1 MFQKINTMLALVAG
15 ASTLLACSNEQLPET
30 PELREMTFSFT
41 QENDTKATVSGT
53 DILWETGDKITV
65 IPRDDDYEYPS
76 IYPFSLTQGA
86 GTKSASF
93 EGVTQYANRGY
104 YVIYPY
110 LSELLTSDFGH
121 NLYLEGWNGSEQPA
135 HDGGGI
141 DQTKILM
148 GSYVTSNGRDDQT
161 VHFGQL
167 YNLCSYVRFT
177 LVHQCSKV
185 VFKSNK
191 DAEYIASRSA
201 RIVDLQNGFG
211 ENGIG
216 IHPYDTPTNYVTL
229 VPGEGTVVNPGT
241 YIISVLP
248 TTLKNGFTISEYTI
262 GGGEVYTTMSTNM
275 EVELKRSHILNL
287 GIIDRGIGTGFGLL
301 NDGQLTVEEF

>member
-1 MFQKINTMLALVAG
+1 MKSIKTSLFLIVAG
-15 ASTLLACSNEQLPET
+15 AISMASCNNVQLPEISD
-30 PELREMTFSFT
+30 LREMTFSLT
-41 QENDTKATVSGT
+41 YENDTRATISGT

-65 IPRDDDYEYPS
+65 IPRDDDYEKPS
-76 IYPFSLTQGA
+76 VYPFSLTTGS

-110 LSELLTSDFGH
+110 LSGLIATDFGM
-121 NLYLEGWNGSEQPA
+121 NLYLEGWNGSEQAAP
-135 HDGGGI
+135 DGGGI
-141 DQTKILM
+141 DKTKILM

-161 VHFGQL
+161 VHFGQF

-177 LVHQCSKV
+177 LIHQCSKI

-191 DAEYIASRSA
+191 ESEYIASRSA

-211 ENGIG
+211 YNSLGI
-216 IHPYDTPTNYVTL
+216 YSNDTPTNYVTL
-229 VPGEGTVVNPGT
+229 VPAEGSVVNPGT
-241 YIISVLP
+241 YTIAVLP
-248 TTLKNGFTISEYTI
+248 VTLENGFTISEYTI
-262 GGGEVYTTMSTNM
+262 GSGEVYTTMSTNM

-287 GIIDRGIGTGFGLL
+287 GTIDRGIGTGFGLL